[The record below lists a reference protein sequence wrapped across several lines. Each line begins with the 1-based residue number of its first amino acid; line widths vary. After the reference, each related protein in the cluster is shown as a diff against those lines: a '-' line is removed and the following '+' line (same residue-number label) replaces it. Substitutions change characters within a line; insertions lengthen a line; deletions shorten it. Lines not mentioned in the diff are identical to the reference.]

1 MKTNFLKRLAALCI
15 ALIMALGMTMTVSA
29 DISADATGTISVTGA
44 EADVRVTAYRLMDVN
59 YDTTANQPKDPVY
72 TWVDGIADWVRN
84 NYQDYIGKDP
94 DNSVQEAFNSTA
106 VDTEIA
112 AFYDALAAQIRSNK
126 ITLDSKPATAD
137 TAGNANITGLQMG
150 NYLVLVENGLRVYR
164 PSAVNLVPV
173 WDEVDKTWEMS
184 TPAVVDPKS
193 EELTITKAA
202 ETSDDKD
209 LTASIGDTVNY
220 TVTADVP
227 GYPANTLA
235 QNKIFNIY
243 DTLQTGL
250 TLEAGSFQVTGYVG
264 GTPTNLTEEN
274 TGDKYYT
281 LKTDAA
287 TDLDSKVVSFSIVF
301 KYDALKD
308 GSGVRFD
315 KVQVK
320 YNAMVDADAQ
330 AFKPNTDTG
339 NLGNTAKLSYG
350 NNPYAENATHKNKT
364 DEAKVY
370 TYGVNISKVDA
381 KNEHTFLPGA
391 EFTISESRDG
401 ANPIKFVKD
410 SDGVYRKAVTEDE
423 VAATATLIVG
433 ESGDQTGKLALEG
446 LDAGTYYLTETKA
459 PGGYNKLGSPV
470 EITITD
476 IEPNGIVN
484 DGIEAADGT
493 EAADGADG
501 YTDVIVKNSQGFQLP
516 TTGGIGTVIFT
527 ACGVLLMGLGAA
539 VIAFVLMRRRRG

>member
-44 EADVRVTAYRLMDVN
+44 EADVQVTAYRLMDVN
-59 YDTTANQPKDPVY
+59 YDTTANQPVDPVY
-72 TWVDGIADWVRN
+72 SWVDEIADWVSD
-84 NYQDYIGKDP
+84 NYSSYIGA
-94 DNSVQEAFNSTA
+94 DNSVQEAFSA
-106 VDTEIA
+106 AKDTEIA
-112 AFYDALAAQIRSNK
+112 AFYDALAAQIRSNN
-126 ITLDSKPATAD
+126 ITLASSGTATANAD
-137 TAGNANITGLQMG
+137 GNANITVPKMG
-150 NYLVLVENGLRVYR
+150 NYLVLVENGLKVYS
-164 PSAVNLVPV
+164 PSAVNLVP
-173 WDEVDKTWEMS
+173 EWEDGQWVMS
-184 TPAVVDPKS
+184 TPAVVDLKS
-193 EELTITKAA
+193 EEIGIEKSA
-202 ETSDDKD
+202 EIADDGD

-243 DTLQTGL
+243 DTLQAGL

-264 GTPTNLTEEN
+264 GVEGTETNLTARN
-274 TGDKYYT
+274 TNNTYYT
-281 LKTDAA
+281 LTTNGAR
-287 TDLDSKVVSFSIVF
+287 DLENQNVSFSIVF
-301 KYDALKD
+301 DYDALKD
-308 GSGVRFD
+308 GKGTRFD
-315 KVQVK
+315 AVQVT
-320 YNAMVDADAQ
+320 YNATVDADAQ
-330 AFKPNTDTG
+330 AFDSSTDTG

-350 NNPYAENATHKNKT
+350 NNPYAENATYKNKT

-370 TYGVNISKVDA
+370 TYGVNILKVDA
-381 KNEHTFLPGA
+381 KEPNTFLPGA
-391 EFTISESRDG
+391 QFTIS
-401 ANPIKFVKD
+401 ANSEGTDPIKFVSI
-410 SDGVYRKAVTEDE
+410 SDGVYRKATAAEE
-423 VAATATLIVG
+423 ATATETLTVG
-433 ESGDQTGKLALEG
+433 ANTGRIGKLSLEG

-459 PGGYNKLGSPV
+459 PDEYNKLGAPV
-470 EITITD
+470 EITIAD

-501 YTDVIVKNSQGFQLP
+501 YTDVTVKNSQGFQLP

-539 VIAFVLMRRRRG
+539 VIAFVLMRRRRS

>member
-1 MKTNFLKRLAALCI
+1 MAALCI

-29 DISADATGTISVTGA
+29 NISETDTGTISVTGA
-44 EADVRVTAYRLMDVN
+44 EADVQVTAYRLMDVN
-59 YDTTANQPKDPVY
+59 YDFAGSNQPVDPVY
-72 TWVDGIADWVRN
+72 SWVDEIADWVSD
-84 NYQDYIGKDP
+84 NYSSYIGA
-94 DNSVQEAFNSTA
+94 DNSVQEAFSTA
-106 VDTEIA
+106 DPTAIA
-112 AFYDALAAQIRSNK
+112 AFYDALAAQIRSEN

-137 TAGNANITGLQMG
+137 DNGDADIAELQMG
-150 NYLVLVENGLRVYR
+150 NYLVLVENGLKVYS

-173 WDEVDKTWEMS
+173 WNETDKTWEMS
-184 TPAVVDPKS
+184 TPAVVELKF
-193 EELTITKAA
+193 EELGITKTAG
-202 ETSDDKD
+202 TDDDD

-227 GYPANTLA
+227 GYPANTLD

-243 DTLQTGL
+243 DTLQAGL

-264 GTPTNLTEEN
+264 GVEGTATNLTDGN
-274 TGDKYYT
+274 TDNTYYT
-281 LKTDAA
+281 LTTYRAQ
-287 TDLDSKVVSFSIVF
+287 DLENQNVSFSIVF
-301 KYDALKD
+301 DYDALKD
-308 GSGVRFD
+308 GNGTRFD
-315 KVQVK
+315 AVQVT
-320 YNAMVDADAQ
+320 YNATVNADAQ
-330 AFKPNTDTG
+330 AFDSSTDPG

-350 NNPYAENATHKNKT
+350 NNPYAESATHKNKT
-364 DEAKVY
+364 DEAEVY

-381 KNEHTFLPGA
+381 KNDQTFLPGA

-401 ANPIKFVKD
+401 ANPIKFVKTG
-410 SDGVYRKAVTEDE
+410 DGMYRKAVTEDE

-433 ESGDQTGKLALEG
+433 ASGDVTGKLALEG

-459 PGGYNKLGSPV
+459 PGGYNKLGSLV

-476 IEPNGIVN
+476 TEPNGIVN
-484 DGIEAADGT
+484 DGT

-501 YTDVIVKNSQGFQLP
+501 YTDVTVENSQGLQLP

>member
-29 DISADATGTISVTGA
+29 AIPADAKGTISVAGA
-44 EADVRVTAYRLMDVN
+44 EADVQVTAYRLMDVN
-59 YDTTANQPKDPVY
+59 YDTTADQPVDPVY
-72 TWVDGIADWVRN
+72 TWVSGIADWVRSYN
-84 NYQDYIGKDP
+84 SAYIGADA
-94 DNSVQEAFNSTA
+94 DNSVQEAFSA
-106 VDTEIA
+106 AKDTEIA
-112 AFYDALAAQIRSNK
+112 AFYDALAAQIRSNN
-126 ITLDSKPATAD
+126 ITLVSSGTATAND
-137 TAGNANITGLQMG
+137 NGDADIAELQMG
-150 NYLVLVENGLRVYR
+150 NYLVLVENGRKVYS
-164 PSAVNLVPV
+164 PSAVNLVPEWKDGQWV
-173 WDEVDKTWEMS
+173 MS
-184 TPAVVDPKS
+184 TPAVVDLKS

-202 ETSDDKD
+202 ETSDDKG

-227 GYPANTLA
+227 VYPANTLD

-243 DTLQTGL
+243 DTLQAGL

-501 YTDVIVKNSQGFQLP
+501 YTDVTVKNSQGFQLP

>member
-29 DISADATGTISVTGA
+29 VISADATGTISVTGA
-44 EADVRVTAYRLMDVN
+44 EAGVRVTAYRLMDVN
-59 YDTTANQPKDPVY
+59 YDFVGSNQPVDPVY
-72 TWVDGIADWVRN
+72 SWVDEIAAWVRN
-84 NYQDYIGKDP
+84 NYSSYIGD
-94 DNSVQEAFNSTA
+94 DNSVQEAFSTA
-106 VDTEIA
+106 DPTAIA
-112 AFYDALAAQIRSNK
+112 AFYDALAAQIRSNN
-126 ITLDSKPATAD
+126 ITLASRGPATANAD
-137 TAGNANITGLQMG
+137 GNANITELQMG
-150 NYLVLVENGLRVYR
+150 NYLVLVENGMKVYK
-164 PSAVNLVPV
+164 PSAVNLVPEWKDGQWV
-173 WDEVDKTWEMS
+173 MS
-184 TPAVVDPKS
+184 TPAVVDLKS

-243 DTLQTGL
+243 DTLQAGL
-250 TLEAGSFQVTGYVG
+250 TLDAESFEVIGYVG
-264 GTPTNLTEEN
+264 GVDGTATNLTDGN
-274 TGDKYYT
+274 TGNTYYT
-281 LKTDAA
+281 LTTNGAQ
-287 TDLDSKVVSFSIVF
+287 DLDSNDVSFSIAF
-301 KYDALKD
+301 NYDALKAGD
-308 GSGVRFD
+308 GTRFD
-315 KVQVK
+315 TVQVT
-320 YNAMVDADAQ
+320 YNATVDADAQ
-330 AFKPNTDTG
+330 AFDSSTDPG

-350 NNPYAENATHKNKT
+350 NNPYAESATHKNKT
-364 DEAKVY
+364 DEAEVY

-381 KNEHTFLPGA
+381 KNDQTFLPGA

-401 ANPIKFVKD
+401 ANPIKFVKTG
-410 SDGVYRKAVTEDE
+410 DGVYRKAVTEDE
-423 VAATATLIVG
+423 AAATATLIVG
-433 ESGDQTGKLALEG
+433 ASGDVTGKLALEG

-459 PGGYNKLGSPV
+459 PDEYNKLGSPV
-470 EITITD
+470 AITITD
-476 IEPNGIVN
+476 TEPNGIVN
-484 DGIEAADGT
+484 DGT

-501 YTDVIVKNSQGFQLP
+501 YTDVTVKNSQGLQLP